1 MIYEICFIRGD
12 LPLGIA
18 RDIFLSGDDDLLADN
33 PKLSGRLMTYS
44 AFCDIKD
51 SNTVKSYIERAKTIL
66 GLERCSVGSL
76 ISETVNTDMAKRNVR
91 IGLVYY
97 GSASFQDILGGSG
110 WCAARP
116 CSENKAKAKGLK
128 LIK

>member
-12 LPLGIA
+12 LPLGVA
-18 RDIFLSGDDDLLADN
+18 RDIFLGNDSDLLVDD
-33 PKLSGRLMTYS
+33 PRLSGRLMTYS

-51 SNTVKSYIERAKTIL
+51 NNEVKSFIERAKTVL
-66 GLERCSVGSL
+66 GLSGCAVGSL
-76 ISETVNTDMAKRNVR
+76 ISETINTDMAKRNVR

-97 GSASFQDILGGSG
+97 GSASFGDILGGSG
-110 WCAARP
+110 WCVARP
-116 CSENKAKAKGLK
+116 CGENKAKARGLK